1 MNNNITA
8 QATASRQ
15 IAQRL
20 RASRR
25 NCPTTAARRSAAL
38 LRLTVSAKVA
48 FSDRTVEQA
57 SGLCREGWED
67 LSRRESRSCFAYY
80 PILFST
86 SYSSI
91 CICLVCSGQ
100 SASILKMPVAN
111 NLLYLKAI
119 GTLRREYAALLDTL
133 GWFEKTLSD
142 TIGLQC
148 RIRRRHAFTSS
159 RSPCAAAFRWI
170 QNERA
175 GFNPKLA
182 RAGFKFFSQAARE
195 NSSKCPHRHSFSQ
208 RPDVTGSC
216 PHAN

>member
-1 MNNNITA
+1 MNDDITA

-20 RASRR
+20 RSCRR

-57 SGLCREGWED
+57 SGLCREGWEGWEGQ
-67 LSRRESRSCFAYY
+67 SRRESRSCFAYY

-119 GTLRREYAALLDTL
+119 GTLRREY
-133 GWFEKTLSD
+133 
-142 TIGLQC
+142 
-148 RIRRRHAFTSS
+148 
-159 RSPCAAAFRWI
+159 
-170 QNERA
+170 ERA
-175 GFNPKLA
+175 SRGRGK
-182 RAGFKFFSQAARE
+182 
-195 NSSKCPHRHSFSQ
+195 HR
-208 RPDVTGSC
+208 RVP
-216 PHAN
+216 

>member
-1 MNNNITA
+1 MNDDITA

-25 NCPTTAARRSAAL
+25 NCPTTVRRGEAQHL
-38 LRLTVSAKVA
+38 LRLTVWAKVA

-57 SGLCREGWED
+57 SGLCREGWEG

-175 GFNPKLA
+175 GFDPKLV
-182 RAGFKFFSQAARE
+182 RAGAEIFQASRTRECFKVSPPQFQE
-195 NSSKCPHRHSFSQ
+195 
-208 RPDVTGSC
+208 RPAVTGSC

>member
-1 MNNNITA
+1 MNDDITA

-20 RASRR
+20 PSCRR

-57 SGLCREGWED
+57 SGLCREG

-100 SASILKMPVAN
+100 SVSILKLPVAN

-119 GTLRREYAALLDTL
+119 ETLRREY
-133 GWFEKTLSD
+133 
-142 TIGLQC
+142 
-148 RIRRRHAFTSS
+148 
-159 RSPCAAAFRWI
+159 
-170 QNERA
+170 ERA
-175 GFNPKLA
+175 SRGRGK
-182 RAGFKFFSQAARE
+182 
-195 NSSKCPHRHSFSQ
+195 HR
-208 RPDVTGSC
+208 RVP
-216 PHAN
+216 

>member
-1 MNNNITA
+1 MSAKLPDHGCEEKRIPPAPNGVGEGSVHRSHRGTGERPV
-8 QATASRQ
+8 SG
-15 IAQRL
+15 RL
-20 RASRR
+20 GRLIPARASVMF
-25 NCPTTAARRSAAL
+25 CI
-38 LRLTVSAKVA
+38 
-48 FSDRTVEQA
+48 
-57 SGLCREGWED
+57 
-67 LSRRESRSCFAYY
+67 LSL
-80 PILFST
+80 LFST

-91 CICLVCSGQ
+91 CICLVGSGQ

-159 RSPCAAAFRWI
+159 RSPCAVAFRWI

-175 GFNPKLA
+175 GFNPKLV
-182 RAGFKFFSQAARE
+182 RAGFKIFQSSRTREFFKV
-195 NSSKCPHRHSFSQ
+195 SSPPQFQPKTCCDRVLP
-208 RPDVTGSC
+208 PC
-216 PHAN
+216 

>member
-1 MNNNITA
+1 MNDDITA

-20 RASRR
+20 RSSRR

-57 SGLCREGWED
+57 SGLCREGWEG

-80 PILFST
+80 PIHMFST

-91 CICLVCSGQ
+91 CICFVCSGQ
-100 SASILKMPVAN
+100 SASILQMPVAN

-119 GTLRREYAALLDTL
+119 GTLRREYERTSR
-133 GWFEKTLSD
+133 GSFIHKWN
-142 TIGLQC
+142 C
-148 RIRRRHAFTSS
+148 NSS
-159 RSPCAAAFRWI
+159 RT
-170 QNERA
+170 
-175 GFNPKLA
+175 
-182 RAGFKFFSQAARE
+182 
-195 NSSKCPHRHSFSQ
+195 
-208 RPDVTGSC
+208 V
-216 PHAN
+216 

>member
-25 NCPTTAARRSAAL
+25 NCPTTAARRSAAPPAPNG
-38 LRLTVSAKVA
+38 VGEVA

-57 SGLCREGWED
+57 SGRCWEGWEGS
-67 LSRRESRSCFAYY
+67 SRRESRSCFAYY

-91 CICLVCSGQ
+91 CLCLVCSGQ

-119 GTLRREYAALLDTL
+119 GTLRREY
-133 GWFEKTLSD
+133 
-142 TIGLQC
+142 
-148 RIRRRHAFTSS
+148 
-159 RSPCAAAFRWI
+159 
-170 QNERA
+170 ERA
-175 GFNPKLA
+175 SRGRGK
-182 RAGFKFFSQAARE
+182 
-195 NSSKCPHRHSFSQ
+195 HR
-208 RPDVTGSC
+208 RVP
-216 PHAN
+216 

>member
-1 MNNNITA
+1 MNNDITA

-48 FSDRTVEQA
+48 FSDRTVEPA
-57 SGLCREGWED
+57 SGLCREDWEGQ
-67 LSRRESRSCFAYY
+67 SRRESRSCFAYY

-119 GTLRREYAALLDTL
+119 GALRREYERTSR
-133 GWFEKTLSD
+133 G
-142 TIGLQC
+142 
-148 RIRRRHAFTSS
+148 RRKHGRV
-159 RSPCAAAFRWI
+159 P
-170 QNERA
+170 
-175 GFNPKLA
+175 
-182 RAGFKFFSQAARE
+182 
-195 NSSKCPHRHSFSQ
+195 
-208 RPDVTGSC
+208 
-216 PHAN
+216 

>member
-1 MNNNITA
+1 MNNDITA

-57 SGLCREGWED
+57 SGLCREGWEGQ
-67 LSRRESRSCFAYY
+67 SRRESRSCFAYY

-119 GTLRREYAALLDTL
+119 GTLRREYERASRGRGKHRRAPQTQKSICQPPQRALLDFTM
-133 GWFEKTLSD
+133 FSD
-142 TIGLQC
+142 LELLL
-148 RIRRRHAFTSS
+148 H
-159 RSPCAAAFRWI
+159 
-170 QNERA
+170 
-175 GFNPKLA
+175 
-182 RAGFKFFSQAARE
+182 
-195 NSSKCPHRHSFSQ
+195 
-208 RPDVTGSC
+208 
-216 PHAN
+216 

>member
-1 MNNNITA
+1 MLRKPCA

-20 RASRR
+20 RSCRR
-25 NCPTTAARRSAAL
+25 NCPTTAARRSASL

-57 SGLCREGWED
+57 SGLCREGWEG

-80 PILFST
+80 PTLFST

-119 GTLRREYAALLDTL
+119 GIYEESMKEPLEVGVNTGEFRKL
-133 GWFEKTLSD
+133 KN
-142 TIGLQC
+142 
-148 RIRRRHAFTSS
+148 
-159 RSPCAAAFRWI
+159 RSA
-170 QNERA
+170 N
-175 GFNPKLA
+175 
-182 RAGFKFFSQAARE
+182 
-195 NSSKCPHRHSFSQ
+195 PHRGLFSIS
-208 RPDVTGSC
+208 RCFSDLELLL
-216 PHAN
+216 H

>member
-1 MNNNITA
+1 MNNDITA

-20 RASRR
+20 RSCRR

-38 LRLTVSAKVA
+38 LRLTVLAKVA

-57 SGLCREGWED
+57 SGLCREGQ
-67 LSRRESRSCFAYY
+67 SRRESRSCFAYY

-91 CICLVCSGQ
+91 CLCLVCSGQ

-159 RSPCAAAFRWI
+159 RSPCAVAFRWI

-175 GFNPKLA
+175 GFNPKLV
-182 RAGFKFFSQAARE
+182 RAGFKIFQSSRTREFFKV
-195 NSSKCPHRHSFSQ
+195 SSPPQFQ
-208 RPDVTGSC
+208 ERPAVTGSC